1 MTRINVDIKM
11 IYEELSG
18 EIIGASMAVLNEL
31 GPGLDE
37 KLYERALVIELR
49 KRGHKVDQQKS
60 YPVYYSQEL
69 IGNLVPD
76 LIVDDIVIADPK
88 VAEIFSETHLRQML
102 GYLAISKLK
111 LALLLNFKHSKLEWK
126 RVIHELKN

>member
-1 MTRINVDIKM
+1 
-11 IYEELSG
+11 
-18 EIIGASMAVLNEL
+18 MAVLNEL

>member
-1 MTRINVDIKM
+1 MTRINADIKM

-76 LIVDDIVIADPK
+76 LIVDYIVIADPK

-111 LALLLNFKHSKLEWK
+111 LALLLNFKHSKLELK

>member
-1 MTRINVDIKM
+1 M
-11 IYEELSG
+11 
-18 EIIGASMAVLNEL
+18 
-31 GPGLDE
+31 
-37 KLYERALVIELR
+37 
-49 KRGHKVDQQKS
+49 
-60 YPVYYSQEL
+60 
-69 IGNLVPD
+69 
-76 LIVDDIVIADPK
+76 DDIVIADPK

>member
-1 MTRINVDIKM
+1 MTRINADIKM

-31 GPGLDE
+31 GPGLYE

-88 VAEIFSETHLRQML
+88 VAEIFSETHLRQMP